1 MRSWTLAAALVLL
14 LPAACSKPADSGG
27 SVSADAP
34 AEAVAANDAATIKKD
49 GLDTGGAIP
58 VSVPKIAY
66 TYAYGYRVPAA
77 DLVKLGAVTVAGEAA
92 SKPGML
98 LAPDA
103 ELAVAPG
110 ASPYVSRGG
119 LKLDAALDA
128 FGLDPEGLVAL
139 DLGASTGGGTGAG
152 TAHDTSGTA
161 PNTAT
166 VTSWCGELFVQAN
179 ITAGFAPYPYPEC
192 PASLNEVTAIM
203 AVPFYNQTPRL
214 LPANTVFAIKLPMQP
229 VANLAS
235 NIYTNIF
242 TFSAPGMV
250 GSPVTSNGSTTKVVA
265 PDLTLA
271 KTANPTQAKAG
282 DAVDFAVGVECLRKE
297 GDRVGEGEPILR
309 VHSRQAVDPA
319 AVAARTLT
327 VA

>member
-1 MRSWTLAAALVLL
+1 MTPPRAADPDLVY
-14 LPAACSKPADSGG
+14 AYTKQ
-27 SVSADAP
+27 AP
-34 AEAVAANDAATIKKD
+34 ALINRD
-49 GLDTGGAIP
+49 GWGN
-58 VSVPKIAY
+58 V
-66 TYAYGYRVPAA
+66 
-77 DLVKLGAVTVAGEAA
+77 
-92 SKPGML
+92 
-98 LAPDA
+98 
-103 ELAVAPG
+103 
-110 ASPYVSRGG
+110 
-119 LKLDAALDA
+119 
-128 FGLDPEGLVAL
+128 
-139 DLGASTGGGTGAG
+139 GGGTGAG

-214 LPANTVFAIKLPMQP
+214 LPANTVFAIKLPLQP
-229 VANLAS
+229 VANLAG

-282 DAVDFAVGVECLRKE
+282 DAVAFTLVVKNISTDGPFASGAITVRNNAPAPSSTNVTVSGSACVTRRLLKAPKMAQPVGAVVHGFHRSDDGIAADFAALLVENARD
-297 GDRVGEGEPILR
+297 G
-309 VHSRQAVDPA
+309 APA
-319 AVAARTLT
+319 GNAHLPFHRIACAEKG
-327 VA
+327 